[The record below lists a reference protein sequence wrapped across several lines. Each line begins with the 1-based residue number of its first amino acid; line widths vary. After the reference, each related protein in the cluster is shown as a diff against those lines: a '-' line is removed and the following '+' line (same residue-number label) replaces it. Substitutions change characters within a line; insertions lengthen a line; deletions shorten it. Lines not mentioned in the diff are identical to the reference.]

1 MSIQCAL
8 ASCQAPWK
16 VDVLVLEG
24 RLSLE
29 MVVMLVLVL
38 VLVLD
43 MLVGGKTKLSVV
55 TLGSMPF
62 SQPCNQ
68 LYNLCQLY
76 TTSS

>member
-1 MSIQCAL
+1 
-8 ASCQAPWK
+8 
-16 VDVLVLEG
+16 
-24 RLSLE
+24 

-38 VLVLD
+38 VSDVLVR
-43 MLVGGKTKLSVV
+43 GETKLSVV

-62 SQPCNQ
+62 SRPCNQ